1 MSPKRNTRQRAA
13 IEKAFDQVSRPLSPL
28 EVLDMAREYV
38 PNLGMATVYR
48 AVNEMVKEGALHPVE
63 LPGQSPRYEKSGL
76 HHHHHF
82 HCHVCDRVYDVDGC
96 FLKPDIQLPSGFKVE
111 DHDITL
117 SGRCPDCD

>member
-1 MSPKRNTRQRAA
+1 MPPKRNTRQRAA
-13 IEKAFDQVSRPLSPL
+13 IEMAFDKVHRPLSPS
-28 EVLDMAREYV
+28 EVSDLARKSV

-48 AVNEMVKEGALHPVE
+48 ALNEMVEEGSLRPVD

-82 HCHVCDRVYDVDGC
+82 HCNVCDRVYDMDGC
-96 FLKPDIQLPSGFKVE
+96 FLKSDIQLPAGFIVE

-117 SGRCPDCD
+117 TGRCPDCK